1 MWTNAFSNEDIG
13 EHIVELRRER
23 GLTQAQ
29 FAEQLGVSTPTVS
42 SLESGGSVSSALLVR
57 AINFLGARIV
67 IVPKSARVEVQEP
80 ANG

>member
-29 FAEQLGVSTPTVS
+29 FAEQLGVSAPTVS